1 MFCSITCQLPCFAM
15 SFAFSAR
22 TPMSAME
29 NTPLTR
35 NTARTMHI
43 IVMRLCFLFTLAE
56 MGMRS
61 R

>member
-1 MFCSITCQLPCFAM
+1 M
-15 SFAFSAR
+15 SFVFSAR